1 MTCRKINQFY
11 GKKNQIQNTGIM
23 NKKTGINFFFAI
35 IAIIT
40 GSKLYKHFD
49 FQNLKF
55 EKPAIDTIYLIAF
68 LASVIFIVKDL
79 ISRLKN
85 NTNSS
90 K

>member
-1 MTCRKINQFY
+1 MDS
-11 GKKNQIQNTGIM
+11 KK
-23 NKKTGINFFFAI
+23 GINFFFAI

-55 EKPAIDTIYLIAF
+55 EKPAIDIIYLIAF
-68 LASVIFIVKDL
+68 LASIIFIIKDY
-79 ISRLKN
+79 IKQPE
-85 NTNSS
+85 